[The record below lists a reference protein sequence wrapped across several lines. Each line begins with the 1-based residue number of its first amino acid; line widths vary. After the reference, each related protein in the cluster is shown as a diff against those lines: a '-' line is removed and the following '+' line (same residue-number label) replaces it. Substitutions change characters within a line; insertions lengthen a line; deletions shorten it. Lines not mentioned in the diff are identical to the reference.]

1 MGQGWAQPLGKG
13 VWPNPASLHV
23 GVWILG
29 QDWGYLGSE
38 VGYLGSEGGK
48 GQPGAAHHCVFISS
62 EMQEH
67 PGRPLPKGCP
77 PARSKVKV
85 NPRLGARISCCS
97 PQFLLGQFGN
107 YGVKREE
114 RVLPF
119 P

>member
-29 QDWGYLGSE
+29 QEGGYS
-38 VGYLGSEGGK
+38 GSEGGK

-67 PGRPLPKGCP
+67 PGLPIPKGWP
-77 PARSKVKV
+77 PAHSKVKA

-107 YGVKREE
+107 YGVKKEE